1 MFTLHSFRRRLI
13 SFIKLFIL
21 VCSSYLNLVFFQ
33 WRYCEKMGTKKKYNI
48 REKKPYHIQTYR
60 LHCILKTCIDKNKF
74 DFVMYRIDD
83 IKVEK
88 ARHKMLNE
96 SFFHYSMFR
105 SKTMLEKP

>member
-1 MFTLHSFRRRLI
+1 
-13 SFIKLFIL
+13 
-21 VCSSYLNLVFFQ
+21 
-33 WRYCEKMGTKKKYNI
+33 
-48 REKKPYHIQTYR
+48 
-60 LHCILKTCIDKNKF
+60 
-74 DFVMYRIDD
+74 MYRIDD